1 MAKAFDIEGIMY
13 LAIGLIITGALLPV
27 ALNMFTSADID
38 FTGSLAGLE
47 NLWSLIPMMVV
58 LAIAIAVIYYAMST
72 MKEKKGK
79 GQ

>member
-1 MAKAFDIEGIMY
+1 MAKAFDIQGIMY

-38 FTGSLAGLE
+38 FTGSLSGLE

-58 LAIAIAVIYYAMST
+58 LAIAIAVIYYAMGS
-72 MKEKKGK
+72 MKN
-79 GQ
+79 Q